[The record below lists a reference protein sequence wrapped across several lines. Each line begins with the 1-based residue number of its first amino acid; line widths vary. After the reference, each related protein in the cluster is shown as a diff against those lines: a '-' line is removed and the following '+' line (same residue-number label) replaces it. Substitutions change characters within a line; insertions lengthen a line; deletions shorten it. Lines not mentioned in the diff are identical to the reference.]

1 MVIRNVQKKKRKEP
15 NYIEFLAF
23 FERNRGN
30 TKNKSITI
38 RILNVYIKHFIDLEW
53 FETVA
58 E

>member
-15 NYIEFLAF
+15 NNIEFLAF